1 MKHKISI
8 AILTLSLL
16 LGTSALAGLNASLNA
31 GGGGG
36 QVETATASQTLSFVF
51 DAPQYEAEGDY
62 TVIEKGDNLHYTSV
76 AGTPMLPYAVRTLA
90 FPAGTVVNEITVTT
104 GPVHHAAPE
113 RPVVP
118 VPQPLPLNMQPAQV
132 EYRQGPAYETD
143 AYYPDAWVSTH
154 TGMGLHDGQH
164 VLHLSLRVYPVRYH
178 HVAQELSW
186 TDRVEVTV
194 RYRLPSAPLF
204 TADSSDLLIVAPGE
218 FTETLQPLVEHK
230 ESRGLAT
237 TLVTLDDIYNGV
249 YFEVQGRDQQE
260 QIKYFIKHAVEDW
273 GVTYVLLVGGMRG
286 QQFEW
291 YVPVRYTNNHAG
303 SPYETGFIS
312 DLYYADLYKYE
323 EGEMVFEDWDSNG
336 NGIFAEFTNMR
347 KDILDLHP
355 DVYLGRLPCRNL
367 KDVEVI
373 VDKIITYEN
382 GKPAQQ
388 EWFNRMLLIGGDT
401 YPNAGDPYAYE
412 AEIDTNLSGSYMTPA
427 FNLERLWASTGT
439 LTGQADVEAAISQ
452 GCGFIHMAG
461 HANPGTLVTHPPQDE
476 EGRIV
481 ILDIYN
487 IPPVNALWA
496 LYSGGIP
503 DALERLT
510 QPWMPTLTNGDRLPV
525 VVVGGCHNS
534 QFNTSLLN
542 ILKYGFVHAYGYGIH
557 VPKCWS
563 WWLTSLP
570 DGGSIATL
578 GNTGLGMGIPAWN
591 YTEGLDGWLF
601 PRFFYHYGVSGIDI
615 LAPIQAAAIDDYVN
629 TFDTNR
635 GDADRQ
641 MVTQWAL
648 FGDPSLKIGGYP

>member
-76 AGTPMLPYAVRTLA
+76 AGAPMLPYAVRTLA

-154 TGMGLHDGQH
+154 TGMGLHNGQH

-204 TADSSDLLIVAPGE
+204 TADSSDLLIVAPGG

-237 TLVTLDDIYNGV
+237 TLVTLDDIYNGD

-367 KDVEVI
+367 KDVEVM

-452 GCGFIHMAG
+452 G
-461 HANPGTLVTHPPQDE
+461 
-476 EGRIV
+476 
-481 ILDIYN
+481 
-487 IPPVNALWA
+487 
-496 LYSGGIP
+496 
-503 DALERLT
+503 
-510 QPWMPTLTNGDRLPV
+510 
-525 VVVGGCHNS
+525 
-534 QFNTSLLN
+534 
-542 ILKYGFVHAYGYGIH
+542 
-557 VPKCWS
+557 
-563 WWLTSLP
+563 
-570 DGGSIATL
+570 
-578 GNTGLGMGIPAWN
+578 
-591 YTEGLDGWLF
+591 
-601 PRFFYHYGVSGIDI
+601 
-615 LAPIQAAAIDDYVN
+615 
-629 TFDTNR
+629 
-635 GDADRQ
+635 
-641 MVTQWAL
+641 
-648 FGDPSLKIGGYP
+648 